1 MRVRTTNDFVFRH
14 PFFRDGSENSERLE
28 RFTVVEDVVD
38 HPAEVVRVVGKG
50 HQLLGHCRRQL
61 QLIKRLHS
69 VFFKVTK
76 FTYFLQPSTS
86 M

>member
-1 MRVRTTNDFVFRH
+1 MRMGTTNDFVFRH

-28 RFTVVEDVVD
+28 RFSVVEDVVD
-38 HPAEVVRVVGKG
+38 HSAEVVRVVGKG

-61 QLIKRLHS
+61 ESSKRLYC

-76 FTYFLQPSTS
+76 
-86 M
+86 